1 MEQSPRYRPEYLQA
15 FGLLEIE
22 WNRLEGVL
30 FDLFYQLC
38 GARFDKRT
46 QSSSLFRCTVLV
58 EKWSKRLRYMRSLTS
73 QPYENNSAHL

>member
-38 GARFDKRT
+38 GARFDKAHAIF
-46 QSSSLFRCTVLV
+46 FRCTVLV